1 MADESFPETDDPE
14 ILALLGF
21 EPVPRKCVR
30 RNGWTPDN
38 QRGFIAGIAEAGDA
52 DGAAEAVGLTAR
64 GAYDLRKSPGHEP
77 FFAAWDAALAL
88 YDRRNRRGNRRR
100 RAPPPAP
107 GRRTAAGAELSQA
120 EEEAE
125 HARLGE
131 ALLNL
136 YWVKVKAERRC
147 RLEGRILDADFYVR
161 QLTAIEIACDLSEHG
176 GKLLAELKRGGVGY
190 LDVEATPLSLYFD
203 YLRRS
208 HWAERGEADRP
219 ELPRLAEMHDGVAT
233 GPTWP
238 DSARPDLSYD
248 DWRKQQNIAAADA
261 AKAQLLWEEKA
272 KRDAADWRARVEG
285 AEGAGEADRA
295 EPEADQPAGEEDDAG
310 RGPRISLL

>member
-1 MADESFPETDDPE
+1 MGNDSAPPSDPE
-14 ILALLGF
+14 LDAVLAF

-38 QRGFIAGIAEAGDA
+38 QRGFIRGIAETGDS
-52 DGAAEAVGLTAR
+52 DLAAASVGLTAR
-64 GAYDLRKSPGHEP
+64 GAYDLRKSPDHEP
-77 FFAAWDAALAL
+77 FFAAWDAALEL
-88 YDRRNRRGNRRR
+88 YNRRNPRPSR
-100 RAPPPAP
+100 
-107 GRRTAAGAELSQA
+107 GRRTKAARAAARASKAELSRA
-120 EEEAE
+120 EVEAE

-131 ALLNL
+131 ALLNM
-136 YWVKVKAERRC
+136 YWIKVKAERRC

-208 HWAERGEADRP
+208 HWAERGEAERP
-219 ELPRLAEMHDGVAT
+219 ELPRVAEIHDGVAT

-238 DSARPDLSYD
+238 SSARPGLSYD
-248 DWRKQQNIAAADA
+248 DWRRQQNVEAADA

-272 KRDAADWRARVEG
+272 RKDAAQWRARVEG
-285 AEGAGEADRA
+285 AGERA
-295 EPEADQPAGEEDDAG
+295 ESAAGVAEAESGPDAG
-310 RGPRISLL
+310 QARP

>member
-1 MADESFPETDDPE
+1 MEDESDPLTDDPE
-14 ILALLGF
+14 IVALLDF
-21 EPVPRKCVR
+21 EPVPRKCKR
-30 RNGWTPDN
+30 RNGWTPAN
-38 QRGFIAGIAEAGDA
+38 QRGFIAGLAETGDA

-64 GAYDLRKSPGHEP
+64 GAYDLRKSPDHEP
-77 FFAAWDAALAL
+77 FFAAWDKALAL
-88 YDRRNRRGNRRR
+88 FSRRNPQ
-100 RAPPPAP
+100 PPRT
-107 GRRTAAGAELSQA
+107 RRTRATGGAATAELSQD

-131 ALLNL
+131 ALLNM

-190 LDVEATPLSLYFD
+190 LDVVATPLSLYFD

-208 HWAERGEADRP
+208 HWAERGEAERP
-219 ELPRLAEMHDGVAT
+219 ELPRLAEIHDGVAT

-238 DSARPDLSYD
+238 NKARADLSYA

-272 KRDAADWRARVEG
+272 RKDAAEWRARVEV
-285 AEGAGEADRA
+285 EGLKA
-295 EPEADQPAGEEDDAG
+295 PATEL
-310 RGPRISLL
+310 GP